1 MPNIEKSGLQRDK
14 RQIFARRVK
23 YVVKNCACFFFFVY
37 ILLKHKIQGV
47 NMKKLLWT
55 GALALTAMAC
65 LTACGDDD
73 SGTSSGYDPG
83 IESIKTPVCDI
94 KKSDNKWVI
103 NTHPVQETYLW
114 TDNGVV
120 VQYRTNLS
128 SKDGCEYERE
138 RRKDIENDMVYTC
151 EEHILVGTDST
162 TLSEYSKE
170 NLLLQIK
177 SKCEMSTDKF
187 DGDDDETDTGA
198 DDEGSDGEDGGS
210 SDIDDDEGSTDTGD
224 EDGDE
229 GGNASDVTCNFKKS
243 DDTWVIQNGE
253 GGGEM
258 TVKWDTGKA
267 VTITKSDM
275 GDAEMCQMMLDVLA
289 TDTEGNSKSS
299 CDGGM
304 LTLEDPDTY
313 KDLSRDAL
321 YNLYCN

>member
-1 MPNIEKSGLQRDK
+1 
-14 RQIFARRVK
+14 
-23 YVVKNCACFFFFVY
+23 
-37 ILLKHKIQGV
+37 
-47 NMKKLLWT
+47 MKKLLWT
-55 GALALTAMAC
+55 GALALTTMAC

-73 SGTSSGYDPG
+73 SASAGGTDELY
-83 IESIKTPVCDI
+83 TCDI
-94 KKSDNKWVI
+94 TAKK
-103 NTHPVQETYLW
+103 
-114 TDNGVV
+114 VV
-120 VQYRTNLS
+120 VKQNAGPYSVTMTYTHNEDGTMTARYEYGSGHPDVCAGPVPDEIDDEDAEMTC
-128 SKDGCEYERE
+128 KD
-138 RRKDIENDMVYTC
+138 NVYTVKTKEAVTT
-151 EEHILVGTDST
+151 EEFQ
-162 TLSEYSKE
+162 EYAGAATKACPEPASWGKDT
-170 NLLLQIK
+170 K
-177 SKCEMSTDKF
+177 PSD
-187 DGDDDETDTGA
+187 DDDETGTDD
-198 DDEGSDGEDGGS
+198 DDEAGTDDDGEEGGS
-210 SDIDDDEGSTDTGD
+210 SDVDDDEGSTGTDD

-229 GGNASDVTCNFKKS
+229 GGQASDITCNFKKS